1 VIDNEAGWQTALLD
15 RLTVKELG
23 RTPWSPESE
32 QEAMKRGR
40 CGGRT
45 RPGGTCINVKG
56 YKTDHLGYGRCKFH
70 TGATENGR
78 KAAEKERVQSEI
90 ARLFLEERVKTE
102 DPVTGLSEQQRRAEA
117 MAKALER
124 YVTEQVD
131 EWYVGNRFG
140 ELVRHAAVEDLGLWT
155 DKASRI
161 DKLAI
166 DANLDQRR
174 QAFDE
179 RQGAIFAELVRTFL
193 IGMRA
198 AMVARGAA
206 EGLIGPLFSED
217 VPQLMQ
223 AVLRGAIE
231 AESRKGAA

>member
-1 VIDNEAGWQTALLD
+1 VSLGGLS
-15 RLTVKELG
+15 RKELG
-23 RTPWSPESE
+23 RTPWTRESE
-32 QEAMKRGR
+32 REAMDRGY
-40 CGGRT
+40 CAGKTRT
-45 RPGGTCINVKG
+45 GGTCTNAKG
-56 YKTDHLGYGRCKFH
+56 KNTDHVGYGRCAFH

-174 QAFDE
+174 QAFSE
-179 RQGAIFAELVRTFL
+179 QQGAIFADLVRTFL
-193 IGMRA
+193 AGLRA
-198 AMVARGAA
+198 ALVARGAT
-206 EGLIGPLFSED
+206 EGLVVQVFSED
-217 VPQLMQ
+217 VPELMQ
-223 AVLRGAIE
+223 RVIRGAIE